1 LVTTRF
7 NPRRLRLILDVNTRT
22 AYAAGQWERF
32 EKTKR
37 ALPYLRYVTKRD
49 ERVRDQH
56 RSWHNLTLPVDD
68 PFWNTH
74 APPNGWN
81 CRCTL
86 VGVTQ
91 RDYDKGTG
99 PDGTP
104 LNKTA
109 PEIKQRDWYNARTGK
124 TERVPE
130 GIDPGWSYNPG
141 KAAQRQS
148 ALLKAVDDKLEKL
161 IPAIAAALRE
171 TSLTP
176 LGGGRHVLDDWDG
189 MGQRPGLFD
198 LPPVPVVDVPEDA
211 FGGAQGKVALAKAA
225 DAALSALQKSGG
237 LPNDETGWL
246 LTINRAARKKMG
258 DNEDQ
263 TPVDSKAVAVL
274 EALARHAV
282 IGERHMDGK
291 HSNPYVQAIYR
302 MFSAMTIGER
312 VYRVQLTVKD
322 YGDADDPHKLH
333 ALESFEIE
341 GALLGILPTSSP
353 DGAVQSA
360 QPTTGRTL
368 SIEELM
374 RGAMRNDGKPYEINP

>member
-1 LVTTRF
+1 MALSVPPQQDVVSGRPGRSGPGHGLPEGRLRGGALSLVTTRF

-141 KAAQRQS
+141 KAAQRQG

-161 IPAIAAALRE
+161 IPAIALAARRAG
-171 TSLTP
+171 LTQE
-176 LGGGRHVLDDWDG
+176 VV
-189 MGQRPGLFD
+189 QR
-198 LPPVPVVDVPEDA
+198 
-211 FGGAQGKVALAKAA
+211 AQAAA
-225 DAALSALQKSGG
+225 DALMKGLLAKGQAADGKDAIALFRALFKNEKLYTRHVDKRLNAGDIDSEQAYAEMTLKVLAAAETLVLAMPPEGVAVG
-237 LPNDETGWL
+237 LPVTGKISTGDGEWIVLLNSEGGIITSYPYIVGKETFEQRHADHGHKFYEIPL
-246 LTINRAARKKMG
+246 GSDYRAA
-258 DNEDQ
+258 
-263 TPVDSKAVAVL
+263 
-274 EALARHAV
+274 LA
-282 IGERHMDGK
+282 
-291 HSNPYVQAIYR
+291 AI
-302 MFSAMTIGER
+302 F
-312 VYRVQLTVKD
+312 
-322 YGDADDPHKLH
+322 
-333 ALESFEIE
+333 
-341 GALLGILPTSSP
+341 GI
-353 DGAVQSA
+353 D
-360 QPTTGRTL
+360 
-368 SIEELM
+368 
-374 RGAMRNDGKPYEINP
+374 